1 MRKRD
6 HVPEP
11 LGPLPLVIPLLI
23 ALVLSGI
30 AGCRPQGPEE
40 QPQEPAAIQPAAPD
54 DGASEPAPPNDGLP
68 EGATHSIG
76 EVLASPREGY
86 PVILSGTITQI
97 LGDFNFMLG
106 DGTDEV
112 FVDGD
117 DDFGAL
123 AVGDA
128 VLVTGIVDVE
138 DSPPRVEIEA
148 TAVVRN

>member
-1 MRKRD
+1 
-6 HVPEP
+6 
-11 LGPLPLVIPLLI
+11 
-23 ALVLSGI
+23 
-30 AGCRPQGPEE
+30 
-40 QPQEPAAIQPAAPD
+40 
-54 DGASEPAPPNDGLP
+54 
-68 EGATHSIG
+68 
-76 EVLASPREGY
+76 
-86 PVILSGTITQI
+86 VILSGTITQI

-128 VLVTGIVDVE
+128 ILVTGIVDVE

-148 TAVVRN
+148 TAVVRKYHPGHPRETPPLARPGAGFVSMVGDCG